1 MNKKVLLSVLSAG
14 LLATTVAPLALA
26 QGENASNSNQLTQKK
41 YVSERDIADEANAQ
55 VAAHEAEIR
64 AEAQRQFDQ
73 QGSQALKA
81 AEAELKAFLD
91 SGYSGHDFTTKK
103 EALEAKV
110 AAAKA
115 TAGRSFDEIYNTV
128 KNRYVQKL
136 QEQYRAAAI
145 SQGNY
150 WNDKTGVEDNKP
162 NDLRKVEDYEK
173 QTGKKPV
180 VETRKDGSKVYK
192 DDKGNVLATV
202 TKDGKV
208 VNGPVKAAKKV
219 LPKTHAVK

>member
-81 AEAELKAFLD
+81 AEAQLKAFLD

-136 QEQYRAAAI
+136 QEQYRAAAVR
-145 SQGNY
+145 QGNY

-162 NDLRKVEDYEK
+162 NPTRIAEDIK
-173 QTGKKPV
+173 NNTGKDAT
-180 VETRKDGSKVYK
+180 VEKRQDGSVVVR
-192 DDKGNVLATV
+192 DGNGNVVKTV
-202 TKDGKV
+202 TPDGRV
-208 VNGPVKAAKKV
+208 LNGAAKVKKT
-219 LPKTHAVK
+219 LPKTHAAK

>member
-14 LLATTVAPLALA
+14 LLATSVAPLALA
-26 QGENASNSNQLTQKK
+26 QGENAGNSNQLTQKK

-55 VAAHEAEIR
+55 VAAHEKEIR

-81 AEAELKAFLD
+81 AQAELKAFLD

-136 QEQYRAAAI
+136 QEQYRAAAVR
-145 SQGNY
+145 QGNY

-162 NDLRKVEDYEK
+162 NPTRIAEDIK
-173 QTGKKPV
+173 NNTGKDAT
-180 VETRKDGSKVYK
+180 VEKRQDGSVVVR
-192 DDKGNVLATV
+192 DGNGNVVKTV
-202 TKDGKV
+202 TPDGRV
-208 VNGPVKAAKKV
+208 LNGAAKV
-219 LPKTHAVK
+219 MRTLPKTHAAK

>member
-41 YVSERDIADEANAQ
+41 YVSERDIADEANTQ
-55 VAAHEAEIR
+55 VAAHEKEIR

-91 SGYSGHDFTTKK
+91 SGYHGHDFTTKK

-136 QEQYRAAAI
+136 QEQYRAAAVR
-145 SQGNY
+145 QGNY

-162 NDLRKVEDYEK
+162 NPTRIAEDIK
-173 QTGKKPV
+173 NNTGKDAT
-180 VETRKDGSKVYK
+180 VEKRQDGSVVVR
-192 DDKGNVLATV
+192 DGNGNVVKTV
-202 TKDGKV
+202 TPDGRV
-208 VNGPVKAAKKV
+208 LNGAAKV
-219 LPKTHAVK
+219 MRTLPKTHAAK

>member
-26 QGENASNSNQLTQKK
+26 QGENPNSSNQLIQKK
-41 YVSERDIADEANAQ
+41 YVSERDIADEVNRQ
-55 VAAHEAEIR
+55 VAAHDAEIR
-64 AEAQRQFDQ
+64 AEAQKQFEA
-73 QGSQALKA
+73 QGQSAALKA

-91 SGYSGHDFTTKK
+91 SGYSGHDFTSKK
-103 EALEAKV
+103 KALEAKV

-115 TAGRSFDEIYNTV
+115 SSGKSFEEIYNNV
-128 KNRYVQKL
+128 KNRYVQVMQQKL
-136 QEQYRAAAI
+136 RATLANQY
-145 SQGNY
+145 
-150 WNDKTGVEDNKP
+150 NDPIKDNEP
-162 NDLRKVEDYEK
+162 NEK
-173 QTGKKPV
+173 RIADDIEAQTGKKPV

-208 VNGPVKAAKKV
+208 VKGAMKATKKV
-219 LPKTHAVK
+219 LPKTHAAK

>member
-14 LLATTVAPLALA
+14 LLATSVAPLALA

-81 AEAELKAFLD
+81 AQAELKAFLD

-136 QEQYRAAAI
+136 QEQYRAAAVR
-145 SQGNY
+145 QGNY

-162 NDLRKVEDYEK
+162 NDLRKVEDYER
-173 QTGKKPV
+173 QTGKKAT
-180 VETRKDGSKVYK
+180 VETRNDGSKVYK

-208 VNGPVKAAKKV
+208 MNGPAKAHRV

>member
-14 LLATTVAPLALA
+14 LVATTVAPLALA

-81 AEAELKAFLD
+81 AQAELKAFLD

-136 QEQYRAAAI
+136 QEQYRAAVR
-145 SQGNY
+145 QGNY
-150 WNDKTGVEDNKP
+150 WNDKTGVEDNKTNP
-162 NDLRKVEDYEK
+162 TRIAEDIK
-173 QTGKKPV
+173 NQTGKDV
-180 VETRKDGSKVYK
+180 TVEKKQDGSVVIK
-192 DDKGNVLATV
+192 DQKGNVLKTI

-208 VNGPVKAAKKV
+208 MSFTKNSRS
-219 LPKTHAVK
+219 

>member
-14 LLATTVAPLALA
+14 LLATSVAPLALA
-26 QGENASNSNQLTQKK
+26 QGENQNSSNQLLQKK
-41 YVSERDIADEANAQ
+41 YVSERDIADEANTQ
-55 VAAHEAEIR
+55 VAKHEAEIR

-91 SGYSGHDFTTKK
+91 SGYHGHDFTTKK

-136 QEQYRAAAI
+136 QEQYRAAAVR
-145 SQGNY
+145 QGNY

-162 NDLRKVEDYEK
+162 NPTRIAEDIK
-173 QTGKKPV
+173 NNTGKDAT
-180 VETRKDGSKVYK
+180 VEKRQDGSVVVR
-192 DDKGNVLATV
+192 DGNGNVVKTV
-202 TKDGKV
+202 TPDGRV
-208 VNGPVKAAKKV
+208 LNGAAKVKKT
-219 LPKTHAVK
+219 LPKTHAAK

>member
-14 LLATTVAPLALA
+14 LLATSVAPLALA

-81 AEAELKAFLD
+81 AQAELKAFLD

-136 QEQYRAAAI
+136 QEQYRAAAVR
-145 SQGNY
+145 QGNY

-162 NDLRKVEDYEK
+162 NPTRIAEDIRN
-173 QTGKKPV
+173 QTGRDAT
-180 VETRKDGSKVYK
+180 VERRQDGSVVVR
-192 DDKGNVLATV
+192 DGNGNVVRTV
-202 TKDGKV
+202 TPDGRV
-208 VNGPVKAAKKV
+208 LNGAAKVKKT
-219 LPKTHAVK
+219 LPKTHAAK

>member
-14 LLATTVAPLALA
+14 LVATSVAPLALA
-26 QGENASNSNQLTQKK
+26 QGENPSNSNQLTQKK
-41 YVSERDIADEANAQ
+41 YVSERDIADEANTQ

-81 AEAELKAFLD
+81 AQAELKAFLD

-136 QEQYRAAAI
+136 QEQYRAAAVR
-145 SQGNY
+145 QGNY

-162 NDLRKVEDYEK
+162 NPTRIAEDIK
-173 QTGKKPV
+173 NNTGKDAT
-180 VETRKDGSKVYK
+180 VEKRQDGSVVVR
-192 DDKGNVLATV
+192 DGNGNVVKTV
-202 TKDGKV
+202 TPDGRV
-208 VNGPVKAAKKV
+208 LNGAAKVKKT
-219 LPKTHAVK
+219 LPKTHAAK

>member
-14 LLATTVAPLALA
+14 LLATSVAPLALA

-91 SGYSGHDFTTKK
+91 SGYSGHDFTSKK

-136 QEQYRAAAI
+136 QEQYRAAAVR
-145 SQGNY
+145 QGNY

-162 NDLRKVEDYEK
+162 NPTRIAEDIK
-173 QTGKKPV
+173 NNTGKDAT
-180 VETRKDGSKVYK
+180 VEKRQDGSVVVR
-192 DDKGNVLATV
+192 DGNGNVVKTV
-202 TKDGKV
+202 TPDGRV
-208 VNGPVKAAKKV
+208 LNGAAKVKKT
-219 LPKTHAVK
+219 LPKTHAAK